1 MKSITLLLLLIPQL
15 ILAKDF
21 NTSINSKKD
30 SLYFFSSNVLYVPV
44 EASIIEAKNGVTKFL
59 NNDYLT
65 LNIGVSFDLIGLK
78 ANQNTFS
85 FGIDF
90 FTFSNLRSEDNFKFP
105 VDAIDYLFGVNFN
118 MKKKLSGKNTL
129 TSRFRISHISS
140 HFEDGHIYERSDT
153 IFTPVVYSKEFLD
166 LQVMSNYSM
175 SNNLL
180 FKGMLGVDY
189 IFHAIPDDMSKFSG
203 QLGLEFRYFFTKI
216 FNVYVSNDVTL
227 ASVNS
232 EANLNESFETGLS
245 FGRINSRSVN
255 VYFDYYD
262 GQDYKGQYYGNYL
275 NYTGLGLRF
284 KF

>member
-1 MKSITLLLLLIPQL
+1 LRSITLLLLLLPHI
-15 ILAKDF
+15 IYGKDSSVK
-21 NTSINSKKD
+21 ND
-30 SLYFFSSNVLYVPV
+30 SLYFFTSNTLYVPV

-59 NNDYLT
+59 DSKYLT

-78 ANQNTFS
+78 AKKNTFS

-118 MKKKLSGKNTL
+118 LKRNLSDRNVL

-140 HFEDGHIYERSDT
+140 HFEDGHVYERTDT
-153 IFTPVVYSKEFLD
+153 IFTPYVFSKEFLE
-166 LQVMSNYSM
+166 LSVMSNYRINNELYFKSM
-175 SNNLL
+175 IGIN
-180 FKGMLGVDY
+180 Y
-189 IFHAIPDDMSKFSG
+189 IFHAIPDEISSFSG
-203 QLGLEFRYFFTKI
+203 ELGLEFRYYITKFLNFYI
-216 FNVYVSNDVTL
+216 SNDVIL

-232 EANLNESFETGLS
+232 VSNLNESFETGLS
-245 FGRINSRSVN
+245 FGNINSRALSL
-255 VYFDYYD
+255 YFDYYD
-262 GQDYKGQYYGNYL
+262 GQDYKGQYYGKYL

>member
-1 MKSITLLLLLIPQL
+1 MKSLTLLLLLLPHI
-15 ILAKDF
+15 IYAKD
-21 NTSINSKKD
+21 TSAKND
-30 SLYFFSSNVLYVPV
+30 SLYFFTSNTLYVPV

-59 NNDYLT
+59 DSKYLT

-78 ANQNTFS
+78 AKKNTFS

-118 MKKKLSGKNTL
+118 LKRNLSDRNVL

-140 HFEDGHIYERSDT
+140 HFEDGHVYERTDT
-153 IFTPVVYSKEFLD
+153 IFTPYVFSKEFLE
-166 LQVMSNYSM
+166 LSVMSNYRINNELYFKSM
-175 SNNLL
+175 IGIN
-180 FKGMLGVDY
+180 Y
-189 IFHAIPDDMSKFSG
+189 IFHAIPDEISSFSG
-203 QLGLEFRYFFTKI
+203 QLGLEFRYYITKFLNFYI
-216 FNVYVSNDVTL
+216 SNDVNL

-232 EANLNESFETGLS
+232 VSNLNESFETGIS
-245 FGRINSRSVN
+245 FGNINSRALSL
-255 VYFDYYD
+255 YFDYYD
-262 GQDYKGQYYGNYL
+262 GQDYKGQYYGKYL